1 MRSCGCRL
9 LSLLPGRLAPPVS
22 HRGSHGVNHPEQIVS
37 PSARAICTHRI
48 LFYFLKCFD
57 FPLPARRCVQ
67 CRHSLSALGQ
77 PPGRN
82 SGMLTEHS
90 SVCAASQARP
100 RFCVE
105 STCIQLQLFPK
116 TDCLLMLSDLTENM
130 AASARLF
137 DRTSIKQ
144 CQGGVVIYDLMSGWL
159 YEV

>member
-1 MRSCGCRL
+1 MAADCSL
-9 LSLLPGRLAPPVS
+9 YYPVDSLHPFLIVEVMALITLSKSSLHPHVQYV
-22 HRGSHGVNHPEQIVS
+22 HTGSFFFFV
-37 PSARAICTHRI
+37 
-48 LFYFLKCFD
+48 FFFKCFD

-159 YEV
+159 YDV